1 MKRSRVFTI
10 HAMNSWRSRAVPH
23 KALTHPSLVH
33 SQQRVKPSANG
44 EKRKP
49 TPREWPADQIY
60 AEEKR
65 SQASKKEHVEQCP
78 HSSLLFSAVVS
89 IEWWMGLD
97 GWTLGAPAVSAYVVV
112 SWRLVTRFGRLSS
125 WSGALALMERVNAAD
140 YSIEKEMVSVN
151 ASAIRSLE
159 ITPLTS

>member
-1 MKRSRVFTI
+1 
-10 HAMNSWRSRAVPH
+10 
-23 KALTHPSLVH
+23 
-33 SQQRVKPSANG
+33 
-44 EKRKP
+44 
-49 TPREWPADQIY
+49 
-60 AEEKR
+60 
-65 SQASKKEHVEQCP
+65 
-78 HSSLLFSAVVS
+78 
-89 IEWWMGLD
+89 MGLD

-112 SWRLVTRFGRLSS
+112 SWRLVTRLGRLSS